1 MLCSVCYSS
10 IITIECFHTK
20 TKIFMYLENHIHG
33 MTSAWR
39 NLRRQTTITSPIW
52 AAQFPIKNALQLVK
66 LPLQLV
72 KLPLQSEKVSPNREM
87 YPRSRSLQ
95 SGGDLE
101 QIGENFP
108 DRRVQILQLAQIKE
122 NPPRLKMTFAVAA
135 ASPTIQIL
143 DQSHPDSSGSTP
155 IRVPD
160 WSFFVSCE

>member
-52 AAQFPIKNALQLVK
+52 AAQSPIKNALQLVK
-66 LPLQLV
+66 LPLQ
-72 KLPLQSEKVSPNREM
+72 SDKVSPNREM
-87 YPRSRSLQ
+87 YHRSRSLQ
-95 SGGDLE
+95 SGADLE

-108 DRRVQILQLAQIKE
+108 DRLVQILQLAQIKE
-122 NPPRLKMTFAVAA
+122 NN
-135 ASPTIQIL
+135 SQIE
-143 DQSHPDSSGSTP
+143 DNFRRGSCIPYHPDSRPISSRFKWLHSNQGSRLK
-155 IRVPD
+155 IFRFL
-160 WSFFVSCE
+160 W